1 MRCTYAISL
10 FTCLLLAACNKQPK
24 DASSS
29 PQSIKIEGLGPNFTV
44 AGKAFNEQP
53 DGQAALAVVGSQIPI
68 GAIVFWNDQPL
79 KTGGGGQQG
88 WVGAGVPPDRYAS
101 PGIVRITVRSPDGAA
116 VSNALDFAV
125 YAQSGAAPE

>member
-1 MRCTYAISL
+1 M
-10 FTCLLLAACNKQPK
+10 LLAACNRQPQNS
-24 DASSS
+24 APA
-29 PQSIKIEGLGPNFTV
+29 PQLKLERLEPNFTV

-88 WVGAGVPPDRYAS
+88 WVGAGIPPDRYAS
-101 PGIVRITVRSPDGAA
+101 RGIAKITIRSLDGAT
-116 VSNALDFAV
+116 VDNV
-125 YAQSGAAPE
+125 I